1 MPERQKIALFNQQE
15 LEGKTVREER
25 ERYKK
30 LMIH

>member
-15 LEGKTVREER
+15 LEGKTVRG